1 MDLKVKPKYNGN
13 IAEAEWRTTTEDN
26 EPLKR
31 YGYSYDKL
39 NRLLAGFYQKEGSET
54 AKEYFEIMQYDLN
67 GNITRLQR
75 SAGVIAGST
84 ALKIDNLRYD
94 YTGNRLTKV
103 TEEQIGNSNGY
114 PYLSSHNI
122 IEYDN
127 NTANGNGNMT
137 RHWDKNIASIV
148 YNYLNLPIN
157 IITGSSKKQ
166 SQTRYLYRADGTKLA
181 KFTTNPFFIGNR
193 QVDYLDGFQ
202 YDTLVDLCI
211 GCPMQVADLKFVP
224 TSEGY
229 FDFEK
234 NLYIYNY
241 TDHLGN
247 VRLSYADS
255 DQDGAIQPRDMNVK
269 HCQDMGDGNVACYD
283 VWMPGEVVEVNNYYP
298 FGMMH
303 NYTGTTLNSYQ
314 YKYQGQEL
322 QETGFYSFKW
332 RNYMPDVGR
341 FFNVDPLTE
350 EYPTWSPY
358 VFSGNRVIDAR
369 EIEGL
374 EPHVLFGTQDKA
386 ARNFGKQY
394 NGKSILNKREYSAFI
409 YSIDVDNKTYYAYN
423 TPAKGNQHGIPKNKL
438 NKYTPKGGKIV
449 AYIHTHGNDDP
460 EYDDENFSGE
470 VGKQGG
476 DIGYAEEQKLGAY
489 LVTPGG
495 VLEYF
500 DVNTGEAYTLNYDM
514 PSDPKSKN
522 RQNTIDPEMSPL
534 PSEGDGPRPTPK
546 RYPNPTEPKFDN
558 ILKSIKDKK
567 RMEIILI
574 DQPQKYHR

>member
-1 MDLKVKPKYNGN
+1 MELG
-13 IAEAEWRTTTEDN
+13 TESV
-26 EPLKR
+26 LKR
-31 YGYSYDKL
+31 YSYHYDPL
-39 NRLLAGFYQKEGSET
+39 NRLTEAAFSTPDTTVPFNGYYNEGIE
-54 AKEYFEIMQYDLN
+54 YDLN
-67 GNITRLQR
+67 GNIIHLSRNAP
-75 SAGVIAGST
+75 SFYSSNYEI
-84 ALKIDNLRYD
+84 IDNLDYNYD
-94 YTGNRLTKV
+94 GNKLITVKDDS
-103 TEEQIGNSNGY
+103 GNPSGY
-114 PYLSSHNI
+114 EGGGGYM
-122 IEYDN
+122 EYDN
-127 NTANGNGNMT
+127 NGNITALP
-137 RHWDKNIASIV
+137 DKMIDLIS
-148 YNYLNLPIN
+148 YNYLNLPVQID
-157 IITGSSKKQ
+157 IKDKSKKIN
-166 SQTRYLYRADGTKLA
+166 YFYRADGTKLRKNYLA
-181 KFTTNPFFIGNR
+181 TGENANMYASSTE
-193 QVDYLDGFQ
+193 YLDGFHYVTANGDELWGMFQ
-202 YDTLVDLCI
+202 AAGGSAYEMEAFEEFAQAYNYINV
-211 GCPMQVADLKFVP
+211 LKFIP
-224 TSEGY
+224 TAEGF
-229 FDFEK
+229 FDFE
-234 NLYIYNY
+234 NNEYIYQY
-241 TDHLGN
+241 KDHLGN
-247 VRLSYADS
+247 VRVSYKKQGNELQITDS
-255 DQDGAIQPRDMNVK
+255 ND
-269 HCQDMGDGNVACYD
+269 
-283 VWMPGEVVEVNNYYP
+283 YYP
-298 FGMMH
+298 FGMSFIR
-303 NYTGTTLNSYQ
+303 NAEEQAYFGTGSYKN